1 MEMSKMNDDDLD
13 EKPLDP
19 EMEKVRRKM
28 VRLLAVS
35 IGIMFIGLM
44 TVLGALVYKFTRSD
58 DSAASGAQISGSSV
72 SVPSDAPIEGV
83 AALPAG
89 FAVES
94 VTLDGPRIGFFG
106 RASDG
111 SMRLIIHD
119 ITVGRI
125 VSDIVVINR

>member
-1 MEMSKMNDDDLD
+1 MSKMNEDDLV

-44 TVLGALVYKFTRSD
+44 TVLGALVYKFTRND
-58 DSAASGAQISGSSV
+58 DGATQAALVAGSSV

-89 FAVES
+89 FTVES
-94 VTLDGPRIGFFG
+94 ISLDGTRIGFFG
-106 RASDG
+106 RALDG
-111 SMRLIIHD
+111 SKRLIIHD
-119 ITVGRI
+119 ISVGRI

>member
-1 MEMSKMNDDDLD
+1 MSTVNDDDLD

-35 IGIMFIGLM
+35 IGVMFIGLM
-44 TVLGALVYKFTRSD
+44 AVLGAIVYKFTQRGD
-58 DSAASGAQISGSSV
+58 TPVAEAQLGGSFMT
-72 SVPSDAPIEGV
+72 VPSDAPFEAV

-89 FAVES
+89 FVIES
-94 VTLDGPRIGFFG
+94 VSLDGARIGFFG

-111 SMRLIIHD
+111 SRRLAIYD
-119 ITVGRI
+119 VSVGRI
-125 VSDIVVINR
+125 VGDIVVINR

>member
-1 MEMSKMNDDDLD
+1 MSKMNEDDLV

-44 TVLGALVYKFTRSD
+44 TVLGALVYKFTRND
-58 DSAASGAQISGSSV
+58 DSATKTALVAGSSL
-72 SVPSDAPIEGV
+72 SIPSDAPIEGV

-89 FAVES
+89 FVVETIS
-94 VTLDGPRIGFFG
+94 LDGPRIGFFG
-106 RASDG
+106 RAADG
-111 SMRLIIHD
+111 SRRLIIHD
-119 ITVGRI
+119 ISVGRI

>member
-1 MEMSKMNDDDLD
+1 MSKTNENDLD

-44 TVLGALVYKFTRSD
+44 TVLGALVYKFTRTD
-58 DSAASGAQISGSSV
+58 DTAASMAAASSASV
-72 SVPSDAPIEGV
+72 TVPSDAPVEGV
-83 AALPAG
+83 ASLPEG
-89 FAVES
+89 FVIES
-94 VTLDGPRIGFFG
+94 VALDGARVGFFG
-106 RASDG
+106 RAADG
-111 SMRLIIHD
+111 SRRLIVHD
-119 ITVGRI
+119 ISVGRI

>member
-1 MEMSKMNDDDLD
+1 MSKMNEDDLD

-44 TVLGALVYKFTRSD
+44 TVLGAIVYKFTSND
-58 DSAASGAQISGSSV
+58 DASVSATRVAGSSA
-72 SVPSDAPIEGV
+72 SVPSDAPIEAV

-89 FAVES
+89 FVVENIS
-94 VTLDGPRIGFFG
+94 LDGNRIGFFG
-106 RASDG
+106 RVSDG
-111 SMRLIIHD
+111 SMRVIVHD
-119 ITVGRI
+119 ISVGRI
-125 VSDIVVINR
+125 VSDVVVITR

>member
-1 MEMSKMNDDDLD
+1 MEMSKINEDDLD

-44 TVLGALVYKFTRSD
+44 TVLGAIVYKFTQAD
-58 DSAASGAQISGSSV
+58 EPAAGAGQVAGSAG
-72 SVPSDAPIEGV
+72 SVPSDAPVEGV

-89 FAVES
+89 FVVES
-94 VTLDGPRIGFFG
+94 VSLDGNRIGFSAG
-106 RASDG
+106 PPMVRGG
-111 SMRLIIHD
+111 SSFTTSRSGGSSA
-119 ITVGRI
+119 T
-125 VSDIVVINR
+125 SS

>member
-1 MEMSKMNDDDLD
+1 MSHVNEDDPDD
-13 EKPLDP
+13 KPLDP

-44 TVLGALVYKFTRSD
+44 AVLGAIVYKFTQD
-58 DSAASGAQISGSSV
+58 PDNGAAAEADAGSPM
-72 SVPSDAPIEGV
+72 SVPSDAPVEAV

-89 FAVES
+89 FAVEGVS
-94 VTLDGPRIGFFG
+94 LDGARIAFFG
-106 RASDG
+106 RAADG
-111 SMRLIIHD
+111 SRRLIIHD
-119 ITVGRI
+119 MSVGRI

>member
-1 MEMSKMNDDDLD
+1 MSKIHDDDLD

-44 TVLGALVYKFTRSD
+44 TVLGALVYKFTRAD
-58 DSAASGAQISGSSV
+58 DSGAQVAASSA

-89 FAVES
+89 FTVEN
-94 VTLDGPRIGFFG
+94 VTLDGNRIGFYG

-119 ITVGRI
+119 ISVGRL

>member
-1 MEMSKMNDDDLD
+1 MSKINDDDLD

-44 TVLGALVYKFTRSD
+44 TVLGALVYKFTRAD
-58 DSAASGAQISGSSV
+58 DSGAQVAASSA

-83 AALPAG
+83 AALPSG
-89 FAVES
+89 FTVEN
-94 VTLDGPRIGFFG
+94 VTLDGNRIGFFG

-111 SMRLIIHD
+111 SMRLIFHD
-119 ITVGRI
+119 ISVGRI

>member
-1 MEMSKMNDDDLD
+1 MSKINESDLD

-58 DSAASGAQISGSSV
+58 ASATAIASASGPSAT
-72 SVPSDAPIEGV
+72 VPSDAPVEGV
-83 AALPAG
+83 ASLPEG
-89 FAVES
+89 FAIES
-94 VTLDGPRIGFFG
+94 VSLDGPRIGFFG
-106 RASDG
+106 RAADG
-111 SMRLIIHD
+111 SRRLIIHD
-119 ITVGRI
+119 ISVGRI

>member
-1 MEMSKMNDDDLD
+1 MSKINDDDLD

-44 TVLGALVYKFTRSD
+44 TVLGALVYKFTRAD
-58 DSAASGAQISGSSV
+58 DSGAQVAASSA

-83 AALPAG
+83 AALPSG
-89 FAVES
+89 FTVEN
-94 VTLDGPRIGFFG
+94 VTLDGNRIGFFG

-111 SMRLIIHD
+111 SMRLIVHD
-119 ITVGRI
+119 ISVGRI

>member
-1 MEMSKMNDDDLD
+1 MSKINDDDLD

-44 TVLGALVYKFTRSD
+44 TVLGALVYKFTRAD
-58 DSAASGAQISGSSV
+58 DSGAQVAASSA

-83 AALPAG
+83 AALPSG
-89 FAVES
+89 FTVEN
-94 VTLDGPRIGFFG
+94 VTLDGNRIGFFG

-111 SMRLIIHD
+111 SMLLIVHYIS
-119 ITVGRI
+119 VGRI

>member
-1 MEMSKMNDDDLD
+1 MSQVNQDDPE

-44 TVLGALVYKFTRSD
+44 TVLGAIVYKFTL
-58 DSAASGAQISGSSV
+58 DSETGTGDQTAVFSSPV
-72 SVPSDAPIEGV
+72 LPGDAPIEAI
-83 AALPAG
+83 AALPQG
-89 FAVES
+89 FEIES
-94 VTLDGPRIGFFG
+94 VALDGVRIGFFG

-111 SMRLIIHD
+111 SQRLIIHD
-119 ITVGRI
+119 LSLGRI
-125 VSDIVVINR
+125 VGDVVVIAR

>member
-1 MEMSKMNDDDLD
+1 MAKMTEDDLD

-44 TVLGALVYKFTRSD
+44 TVLGAIVYKFTSGD
-58 DSAASGAQISGSSV
+58 DAASATGQMAGSAG
-72 SVPSDAPIEGV
+72 SVPSDGPIEGV

-89 FAVES
+89 FQIES
-94 VTLDGPRIGFFG
+94 VSLDGPRVGFLG
-106 RASDG
+106 RAADG
-111 SMRLIIHD
+111 SRRLIIHD
-119 ITVGRI
+119 ISVGRI

>member
-1 MEMSKMNDDDLD
+1 MSKLNDDDLD

-35 IGIMFIGLM
+35 IGVMFIGLM
-44 TVLGALVYKFTRSD
+44 AVLGAIVYKFTQRD
-58 DSAASGAQISGSSV
+58 AAPGDGAIVAGSSMT
-72 SVPSDAPIEGV
+72 VPSDAPLEAV

-94 VTLDGPRIGFFG
+94 VTLDGARVGFFG
-106 RASDG
+106 RAADG
-111 SMRLIIHD
+111 SRRLLIFD
-119 ITVGRI
+119 VSLGRVVGD
-125 VSDIVVINR
+125 VVVINR

>member
-1 MEMSKMNDDDLD
+1 MSKINDDDLD

-58 DSAASGAQISGSSV
+58 DSAATGAQVAGSSL
-72 SVPSDAPIEGV
+72 SVPSDAPVEGV

-94 VTLDGPRIGFFG
+94 VTLDGARIGFYG

-119 ITVGRI
+119 ISIGRI